1 LVAGRAAG
9 FAAGAFFAVLVAGDE
24 AAVAAVA
31 AVVRA
36 VVLKLHPSLSGRIKS
51 DRSPPADQRWA
62 GLAAGGFGAVAPLT
76 HSA

>member
-24 AAVAAVA
+24 AAVA

-62 GLAAGGFGAVAPLT
+62 GLAAGGFGAVAPFT